1 MKLQALNAE
10 KPWTKLHM
18 TRRQYET
25 ARPWENSGM
34 NRQKWEEVV
43 LLFPDDT
50 IEGIYREAE
59 ADRLIEAIF
68 GSNSHGFS

>member
-1 MKLQALNAE
+1 VKLQALKAE
-10 KPWTKLHM
+10 KPWAKLRM

-43 LLFPDDT
+43 LLFPDEM
-50 IEGIYREAE
+50 IEEIYREAE

-68 GSNSHGFS
+68 GSNSHDHS

>member
-1 MKLQALNAE
+1 MKLQGLKAKKHWA
-10 KPWTKLHM
+10 KLRM

-25 ARPWENSGM
+25 ARPWKHSGM

-43 LLFPDDT
+43 LLFPDKT

-59 ADRLIEAIF
+59 ADRIIEAIF
-68 GSNSHGFS
+68 WRNSHDLS